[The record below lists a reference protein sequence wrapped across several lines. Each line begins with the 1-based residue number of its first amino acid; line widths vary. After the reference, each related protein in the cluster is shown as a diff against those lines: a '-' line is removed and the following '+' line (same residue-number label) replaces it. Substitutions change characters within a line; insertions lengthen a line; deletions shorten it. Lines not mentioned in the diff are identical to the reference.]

1 MCVRMEDFFL
11 FYCINFVQVVLLFLL
26 FIKIYAYCK
35 ERVRNVTLKLA
46 IMKLGL
52 IICGRFIKLTKTKG
66 NW

>member
-1 MCVRMEDFFL
+1 MCVLMEDFFP
-11 FYCINFVQVVLLFLL
+11 FYCINFVQVFLPFLL

-35 ERVRNVTLKLA
+35 EGVRNVTLKLA

-52 IICGRFIKLTKTKG
+52 IICGRFIKLTMTTG